1 MFMDKLLNKRVIILF
16 LLSLTALLLSLM
28 LYIIISTTGIILSPK
43 LSCNFRDKV
52 YLKDFILSLD
62 GSLEN
67 NHKIDTNYVG
77 KKELKIIYKNKYGF
91 YKVKKFN
98 IEIKDVTKPTILVNN
113 EYVVT
118 EGFNKK
124 LEDVILCADDWDDD
138 VDCKIDG
145 SYNMDE
151 VGVYPL
157 SMKATDKSN
166 NTSVKYFNLRVIKDN
181 KKIDSNN
188 SLEFV
193 SYKDI
198 YKKYKNNNTL
208 IGIDISKWQEEVD
221 FKKLK
226 DNNVDFVILKIGG
239 QSNKGENIT
248 IDPYFK
254 NNIEGAIDNGLKV
267 GIYFYSH
274 ASNVKEAR
282 EQAKFVLDNIKD
294 YDIELPISFDWENWS
309 SFNSYNISLNTL
321 NNIAKSFMLEINNSG
336 YKSNLYSSEYYLE
349 NIWFNNDYKNIWLA
363 NYGIIK
369 YQGKYDMWQLC
380 SDGKV
385 DGINTFVDIDVLYL
399 N

>member
-198 YKKYKNNNTL
+198 YKKYKTR
-208 IGIDISKWQEEVD
+208 
-221 FKKLK
+221 
-226 DNNVDFVILKIGG
+226 
-239 QSNKGENIT
+239 T
-248 IDPYFK
+248 
-254 NNIEGAIDNGLKV
+254 
-267 GIYFYSH
+267 
-274 ASNVKEAR
+274 
-282 EQAKFVLDNIKD
+282 
-294 YDIELPISFDWENWS
+294 
-309 SFNSYNISLNTL
+309 
-321 NNIAKSFMLEINNSG
+321 
-336 YKSNLYSSEYYLE
+336 YK
-349 NIWFNNDYKNIWLA
+349 
-363 NYGIIK
+363 
-369 YQGKYDMWQLC
+369 
-380 SDGKV
+380 
-385 DGINTFVDIDVLYL
+385 
-399 N
+399 